1 MWSSIASVVCTACLA
16 VMHPSHNEIHLMQ
29 INYTNL
35 MSRLMFAI
43 PFNLALALDILLQRS
58 NDHYS
63 IIIRNICNPT
73 DCITDN
79 GVGN

>member
-1 MWSSIASVVCTACLA
+1 
-16 VMHPSHNEIHLMQ
+16 MQ